1 MEPGEAAASG
11 FSPKRKNQEVLREAA
26 LYSCPASSVS
36 PVVVAAAWDIVGVRL
51 GEKLEVGVRVKE
63 AKGEMVEVGLPPAAP
78 AEELGVAVEDLVR
91 VRLGEVPKVEDRVA
105 LLDGEGELVGARLGV
120 EERVGMTRLPYTA
133 NRG

>member
-36 PVVVAAAWDIVGVRL
+36 PVVVAAAWDMVGVRL
-51 GEKLEVGVRVKE
+51 GEKFKVDVRVRE
-63 AKGEMVEVGLPPAAP
+63 VVGETVE
-78 AEELGVAVEDLVR
+78 VR
-91 VRLGEVPKVEDRVA
+91 VRLGEVPKVEDRVT
-105 LLDGEGELVGARLGV
+105 LLDGEGELAGARLGV
-120 EERVGMTRLPYTA
+120 EEREDTRLPYTA